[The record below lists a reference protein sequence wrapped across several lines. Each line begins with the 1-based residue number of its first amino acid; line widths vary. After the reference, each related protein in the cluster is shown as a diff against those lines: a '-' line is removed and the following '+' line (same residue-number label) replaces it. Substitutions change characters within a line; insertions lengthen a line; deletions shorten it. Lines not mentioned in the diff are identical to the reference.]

1 MRLLIFPA
9 ILFSLS
15 SLIFWSFG
23 DGLVLPDEFDEV
35 VVWLRAQGEYAWAV
49 GAGVILADAVLPAPS
64 TLTTFALGIIY
75 GPLLGGAIGG
85 GAAVLAG
92 LTGFGATRLLGRRGA
107 LWLVGEKDLARTQA
121 FYERWGLYAVVFGRA
136 IGGPAEWA
144 VILAGLS
151 NLRFLPV
158 LGALCLGGFG
168 SGFVMAALGAM
179 AVTHPL
185 AALAISV
192 GLLAVML
199 LVAQGLK
206 RPARKNPAEP
216 LLPAADVETR
226 SLQVTEARSPVR
238 VSRGT
243 RDARALDAPPTIG

>member
-9 ILFSLS
+9 ILFSLTGFIVW
-15 SLIFWSFG
+15 SLG
-23 DGLVLPDEFDEV
+23 DGLVFPDEFDEV
-35 VVWLRAQGEYAWAV
+35 VVWLRAQGEYGWAV
-49 GAGVILADAVLPAPS
+49 GAGVILADALLPAPS
-64 TLTTFALGIIY
+64 TLATFAMGVIY

-85 GAAVLAG
+85 CASVLAG
-92 LTGFGATRLLGRRGA
+92 IMGFGATRLLGRRGA

-151 NLRFLPV
+151 KLRFLPV

-168 SGFVMAALGAM
+168 SGIVMAALGAM
-179 AVTHPL
+179 AVTQPL
-185 AALAISV
+185 TAVAISG

-199 LVAQGLK
+199 LVAQWLT
-206 RPARKNPAEP
+206 RPAREILAEH
-216 LLPAADVETR
+216 LPSTAANR
-226 SLQVTEARSPVR
+226 
-238 VSRGT
+238 
-243 RDARALDAPPTIG
+243 

>member
-1 MRLLIFPA
+1 MRLLILPTLLLGF
-9 ILFSLS
+9 S
-15 SLIFWSFG
+15 SLFLWGLG
-23 DGLVLPDEFDEV
+23 DRLAFLDEFDAV
-35 VVWLRAQGEYAWAV
+35 VAWLRAQGGYAWAV
-49 GAGVILADAVLPAPS
+49 GAGVILSDAVLPAPS

-85 GAAVLAG
+85 LASVLAG
-92 LTGFGATRLLGRRGA
+92 VLGFGATRLLGRRGA
-107 LWLVGEKDLARTQA
+107 LWLLGERDLARTQA
-121 FYERWGLYAVVFGRA
+121 FYERWGLYAVVLGRA

-185 AALAISV
+185 AAVAASAALLTAI
-192 GLLAVML
+192 L
-199 LVAQGLK
+199 LVGHWLRRSGLEG
-206 RPARKNPAEP
+206 A
-216 LLPAADVETR
+216 
-226 SLQVTEARSPVR
+226 
-238 VSRGT
+238 GT
-243 RDARALDAPPTIG
+243 QAHGSAIG